1 MSEIVTAKQVELYT
15 KNKLNKLL
23 LQSRDNVL
31 RAALAELRRGV
42 GKKPG
47 DIPQLWG
54 YFLQD
59 MPEEFFGNNEPSK
72 AEWAIYTAL
81 TLFALHQQG
90 KDPKTDCM
98 YKEGHSFGTAV
109 NRLVHDE
116 DERERVARRFY
127 AASTASSMEELSH
140 HMRGIIQLL
149 RSEGVSLDYPM
160 LAADLYRYQFNS
172 LVSNVRLKWGQ
183 DFYKITKTKNKNNI

>member
-1 MSEIVTAKQVELYT
+1 MSEIVTVKQVELYT

-23 LQSRDNVL
+23 LQFGDNVL

-59 MPEEFFGNNEPSK
+59 MPEEFFGNKEPSK

-98 YKEGHSFGTAV
+98 YKEGCSFGTAV

-127 AASTASSMEELSH
+127 AVATASSMEELSH

-149 RSEGVSLDYPM
+149 RGEGIPIDYPM

-183 DFYKITKTKNKNNI
+183 DFYRITITEEKE

>member
-1 MSEIVTAKQVELYT
+1 MSGMVTAKQVEDYT
-15 KNKLNKLL
+15 RNKLNKLL
-23 LQSRDNVL
+23 LQSGDNVL

-47 DIPQLWG
+47 DVPQLWG

-59 MPEEFFGNNEPSK
+59 MPEEFFGDKEPSK
-72 AEWAIYTAL
+72 AEWAVYTSL

-90 KDPKTDCM
+90 KDPKSDTM
-98 YKEGHSFGTAV
+98 NKEGYSFGTAV
-109 NRLVHDE
+109 NKLVHNE

-127 AASTASSMEELSH
+127 AAATASNMEELSH

-149 RSEGVSLDYPM
+149 RGEGVPLDYPM

-183 DFYKITKTKNKNNI
+183 DFYRITITENKE

>member
-23 LQSRDNVL
+23 LQSGDNVL

-59 MPEEFFGNNEPSK
+59 MPEELFGTNEPSK
-72 AEWAIYTAL
+72 AEWAIYTTL

-98 YKEGHSFGTAV
+98 YKEGYSFGTAV

-127 AASTASSMEELSH
+127 AVATASSMEELSH

-149 RSEGVSLDYPM
+149 RGEGIPIDYPM

-183 DFYKITKTKNKNNI
+183 DFYRITITEEKE

>member
-1 MSEIVTAKQVELYT
+1 MSEMVTAKQVADYT
-15 KNKLNKLL
+15 RNKLNKLL
-23 LQSRDNVL
+23 LQSGDNVL

-42 GKKPG
+42 GKRPG
-47 DIPQLWG
+47 DVPQLWG

-59 MPEEFFGNNEPSK
+59 MPEEFFGDKEPSK
-72 AEWAIYTAL
+72 AEWAVYTSL

-90 KDPKTDCM
+90 KDPKSDTM
-98 YKEGHSFGTAV
+98 NKEGYSFGTAV
-109 NRLVHDE
+109 NKLVHNE

-127 AASTASSMEELSH
+127 AAATASSMEELSH

-149 RSEGVSLDYPM
+149 RGDGIPLDYPM
-160 LAADLYRYQFNS
+160 LAADLYRYQFSS

-183 DFYKITKTKNKNNI
+183 DFYRISITENKE

>member
-1 MSEIVTAKQVELYT
+1 MSEIVTEKQVELYT
-15 KNKLNKLL
+15 KNKLNTLL
-23 LQSRDNVL
+23 LQSGDNVL

-59 MPEEFFGNNEPSK
+59 MPEELFGTNEPSK
-72 AEWAIYTAL
+72 AEWAIYTA
-81 TLFALHQQG
+81 
-90 KDPKTDCM
+90 
-98 YKEGHSFGTAV
+98 
-109 NRLVHDE
+109 
-116 DERERVARRFY
+116 RERVARRFY
-127 AASTASSMEELSH
+127 AVATASSMEELSH

-149 RSEGVSLDYPM
+149 RGEGIPIDYPM

-183 DFYKITKTKNKNNI
+183 DFYRITITEEKE

>member
-23 LQSRDNVL
+23 LQFGDNVL

-59 MPEEFFGNNEPSK
+59 MPEEFFGNKEPSK

-98 YKEGHSFGTAV
+98 YKEGYSFGTAV

-127 AASTASSMEELSH
+127 AVATASSMEELSN
-140 HMRGIIQLL
+140 HMRGIIQFL
-149 RSEGVSLDYPM
+149 RGEGIPIDYPM

-183 DFYKITKTKNKNNI
+183 DFYRITITEEKE

>member
-1 MSEIVTAKQVELYT
+1 MSEMVTAKQVADYT
-15 KNKLNKLL
+15 RNKLNKLL
-23 LQSRDNVL
+23 LQSGDNVL

-42 GKKPG
+42 GKRPG
-47 DIPQLWG
+47 DVPQLWG

-59 MPEEFFGNNEPSK
+59 MPEEFFGDKEPSK
-72 AEWAIYTAL
+72 AEWAVYTSL

-90 KDPKTDCM
+90 KDPKSDAM
-98 YKEGHSFGTAV
+98 NKEGYSFGTAV
-109 NRLVHDE
+109 NKLVHNE

-127 AASTASSMEELSH
+127 AAATASSMEELSH

-149 RSEGVSLDYPM
+149 RGEGIPLDYPM
-160 LAADLYRYQFNS
+160 LAADLYRYQFSS

-183 DFYKITKTKNKNNI
+183 DFYRISITENKE

>member
-1 MSEIVTAKQVELYT
+1 MSGMVTAKQVEDYT
-15 KNKLNKLL
+15 RNKLNKLL
-23 LQSRDNVL
+23 LQSGDNVL

-47 DIPQLWG
+47 DVPQLWG

-59 MPEEFFGNNEPSK
+59 MPEEFFGDKEPSK
-72 AEWAIYTAL
+72 AEWAVYTSL

-90 KDPKTDCM
+90 KDPKSDTM
-98 YKEGHSFGTAV
+98 NKEGYSFGTAV
-109 NRLVHDE
+109 NKLVHNE

-127 AASTASSMEELSH
+127 AAATASNMEELSH

-149 RSEGVSLDYPM
+149 RGEGVPLDYPM
-160 LAADLYRYQFNS
+160 LAADLYRYQFSS

-183 DFYKITKTKNKNNI
+183 DFYRIKIEENKE

>member
-1 MSEIVTAKQVELYT
+1 MSGMVTAKQVEDYT
-15 KNKLNKLL
+15 RNKLNKLL
-23 LQSRDNVL
+23 LQSGDNVL

-47 DIPQLWG
+47 DVPQLWG

-59 MPEEFFGNNEPSK
+59 MPEEFFGDKEPSK
-72 AEWAIYTAL
+72 AEWAVYTSL

-90 KDPKTDCM
+90 KDPKSDTM
-98 YKEGHSFGTAV
+98 NREGYSFGTAV
-109 NRLVHDE
+109 NKLVHNE

-127 AASTASSMEELSH
+127 AAATASSMDELSH

-149 RSEGVSLDYPM
+149 RGEGIPLDYPM

-183 DFYKITKTKNKNNI
+183 DFYRIKIEENK

>member
-1 MSEIVTAKQVELYT
+1 MSGMVTAKQVEDYT
-15 KNKLNKLL
+15 RNKLNKLL
-23 LQSRDNVL
+23 LQSGDNVL

-47 DIPQLWG
+47 DVPQLWG

-59 MPEEFFGNNEPSK
+59 MPEEFFGDKEPSK
-72 AEWAIYTAL
+72 AEWAVYTSL

-90 KDPKTDCM
+90 KDPKSDTM
-98 YKEGHSFGTAV
+98 NKEGYSFGTAV
-109 NRLVHDE
+109 NKLVHNE
-116 DERERVARRFY
+116 DERERLARRFY
-127 AASTASSMEELSH
+127 AAATASSMEELSH

-149 RSEGVSLDYPM
+149 RGEGVPLDYPM

-183 DFYKITKTKNKNNI
+183 DFYRITITENKE

>member
-1 MSEIVTAKQVELYT
+1 MSEMVTAKQVADYT
-15 KNKLNKLL
+15 RKKLNKLL
-23 LQSRDNVL
+23 LQSGDNIL

-42 GKKPG
+42 GKRPG
-47 DIPQLWG
+47 DVPQLWG

-59 MPEEFFGNNEPSK
+59 MPEEFFGDKEPSK
-72 AEWAIYTAL
+72 AEWAVYTSL

-90 KDPKTDCM
+90 KDPKLDTM
-98 YKEGHSFGTAV
+98 NKEGYSFGTAV
-109 NRLVHDE
+109 NKLVHNE

-127 AASTASSMEELSH
+127 AAATASSMEELSH

-149 RSEGVSLDYPM
+149 RGEGIPLDYPM
-160 LAADLYRYQFNS
+160 LAADLYRYQFSS

-183 DFYKITKTKNKNNI
+183 DFYRITITENKE

>member
-1 MSEIVTAKQVELYT
+1 MSGMVTAKQVEDYT
-15 KNKLNKLL
+15 RNKLNKLL
-23 LQSRDNVL
+23 LQSGDNVL

-47 DIPQLWG
+47 DVPQLWG

-59 MPEEFFGNNEPSK
+59 MPEEFFGDKEPSK
-72 AEWAIYTAL
+72 AEWAVYTSL

-90 KDPKTDCM
+90 KDPKSDTM
-98 YKEGHSFGTAV
+98 NKEGYSFGTAV
-109 NRLVHDE
+109 NKLVHNE

-127 AASTASSMEELSH
+127 AAATASSMEELSH

-149 RSEGVSLDYPM
+149 RGEGVPLDYPM
-160 LAADLYRYQFNS
+160 LAADLYRYQFSS

-183 DFYKITKTKNKNNI
+183 DFYRIKIEENKE

>member
-1 MSEIVTAKQVELYT
+1 MREMVTAKQVADYT
-15 KNKLNKLL
+15 RNKLNKLL
-23 LQSRDNVL
+23 LQSGDNVL

-42 GKKPG
+42 GKRPG
-47 DIPQLWG
+47 DVPQLWG

-59 MPEEFFGNNEPSK
+59 MPEEFFGDKEPSK
-72 AEWAIYTAL
+72 AEWAVYTSL

-90 KDPKTDCM
+90 KDPKSDTM
-98 YKEGHSFGTAV
+98 NKEGYSFGTAV
-109 NRLVHDE
+109 NKLVHNE

-127 AASTASSMEELSH
+127 AAATASSMEELSH

-149 RSEGVSLDYPM
+149 RGEGIPLDYPM
-160 LAADLYRYQFNS
+160 LAADLYRYQFSS

-183 DFYKITKTKNKNNI
+183 DFYRISITENKE

>member
-1 MSEIVTAKQVELYT
+1 MSGMVTAKQVEDYT
-15 KNKLNKLL
+15 RNKLNKLL
-23 LQSRDNVL
+23 LQSGDNVL

-47 DIPQLWG
+47 DVPQLWG

-59 MPEEFFGNNEPSK
+59 LPEEFFGDKEPSK
-72 AEWAIYTAL
+72 AEWAVYTSL

-90 KDPKTDCM
+90 KDPKSDTM
-98 YKEGHSFGTAV
+98 NKEGYSFGTAV
-109 NRLVHDE
+109 NKLVHNE

-127 AASTASSMEELSH
+127 AAATASSMEELSH

-149 RSEGVSLDYPM
+149 RGEGVPLDYPM
-160 LAADLYRYQFNS
+160 LAADLYRYQFSS

-183 DFYKITKTKNKNNI
+183 DFYRIKIEENKE

>member
-1 MSEIVTAKQVELYT
+1 MSGMVTAKQVEDYT
-15 KNKLNKLL
+15 GNKLNKLL
-23 LQSRDNVL
+23 LQSGDNVL

-47 DIPQLWG
+47 DVPQLWG

-59 MPEEFFGNNEPSK
+59 MPEEFFGDKEPSK
-72 AEWAIYTAL
+72 AEWAVYTSL

-90 KDPKTDCM
+90 KDPKSDTM
-98 YKEGHSFGTAV
+98 NKEGYSFGTAV
-109 NRLVHDE
+109 NKLVHNE
-116 DERERVARRFY
+116 DERERLARRFY
-127 AASTASSMEELSH
+127 AAATASSMEELSH

-149 RSEGVSLDYPM
+149 RGEGVPLDYPM
-160 LAADLYRYQFNS
+160 LAADLYRYQFSS

-183 DFYKITKTKNKNNI
+183 DFYRIKIEENKE

>member
-1 MSEIVTAKQVELYT
+1 MSGMVTAKQVEDYT
-15 KNKLNKLL
+15 RNKLNKLL
-23 LQSRDNVL
+23 LQLGDNVL

-47 DIPQLWG
+47 DVPQLWG

-59 MPEEFFGNNEPSK
+59 MPEEFFGDKEPSK
-72 AEWAIYTAL
+72 AEWAVYTSL

-90 KDPKTDCM
+90 KDPKSDTM
-98 YKEGHSFGTAV
+98 NKEGYSFGTAV
-109 NRLVHDE
+109 NKLVHNE

-127 AASTASSMEELSH
+127 AAATASSMDELSH

-149 RSEGVSLDYPM
+149 RGEGIPLDYPM

-183 DFYKITKTKNKNNI
+183 DFYRIKIEENKE

>member
-1 MSEIVTAKQVELYT
+1 MSEMVTAKQVADYT
-15 KNKLNKLL
+15 RNKLNKLL
-23 LQSRDNVL
+23 LQSGDNVL

-42 GKKPG
+42 GKRPG
-47 DIPQLWG
+47 DVPQLWG

-59 MPEEFFGNNEPSK
+59 MPEEFFGDKEPSK
-72 AEWAIYTAL
+72 AEWAVYTSL

-90 KDPKTDCM
+90 KDPKSDTM
-98 YKEGHSFGTAV
+98 NKEGYSFGTAV
-109 NRLVHDE
+109 NKLVHNE

-127 AASTASSMEELSH
+127 AAATASSMEELSH

-149 RSEGVSLDYPM
+149 RGEGIPLDYPM
-160 LAADLYRYQFNS
+160 LAADLYRYQFSS

-183 DFYKITKTKNKNNI
+183 DFYRISITENKE

>member
-1 MSEIVTAKQVELYT
+1 MSEMVTAKQVADYT
-15 KNKLNKLL
+15 RNKLNKLL
-23 LQSRDNVL
+23 LQSGDNVL

-42 GKKPG
+42 GKRPG
-47 DIPQLWG
+47 DVPQLWG

-59 MPEEFFGNNEPSK
+59 MPEEFFGDKEPSK
-72 AEWAIYTAL
+72 AEWAVYTSL

-90 KDPKTDCM
+90 KDPKSDTM
-98 YKEGHSFGTAV
+98 NKEGYSFGTAV
-109 NRLVHDE
+109 NKLVHNE

-127 AASTASSMEELSH
+127 AAATASSMEELSH

-149 RSEGVSLDYPM
+149 RGEGIPLDYPM
-160 LAADLYRYQFNS
+160 LAADLYRYQFRS

-183 DFYKITKTKNKNNI
+183 DFYRITITENKE

>member
-1 MSEIVTAKQVELYT
+1 MSEMVTAKQVADYT
-15 KNKLNKLL
+15 GNKLNKLL
-23 LQSRDNVL
+23 LQSGDNVL

-42 GKKPG
+42 GKRPG
-47 DIPQLWG
+47 DVPQLWG

-59 MPEEFFGNNEPSK
+59 MPEEFFGDKEPSK
-72 AEWAIYTAL
+72 AEWAVYTSL

-90 KDPKTDCM
+90 KDPKSDTM
-98 YKEGHSFGTAV
+98 NKEGYSFGTAV
-109 NRLVHDE
+109 NKLVHNE

-127 AASTASSMEELSH
+127 AAATASSMEELSH

-149 RSEGVSLDYPM
+149 RGEGIPLDYPM
-160 LAADLYRYQFNS
+160 LAADLYRYQFSS

-183 DFYKITKTKNKNNI
+183 DFYRISITENKE